1 MLRPLMASWTAAE
14 AVNKGGIGQP
24 LRPFIAGDLNFI
36 NPASTDLM
44 IFINPASNF
53 KLIFINPDSTYTV
66 FFINSASSFTEIFHQ
81 FRCHVQGNIFCNLD
95 SIYTVIFFINTPS
108 DDIVIFSSI

>member
-36 NPASTDLM
+36 NPASTDVM
-44 IFINPASNF
+44 IFINPA
-53 KLIFINPDSTYTV
+53 STYTV
-66 FFINSASSFTEIFHQ
+66 FFINPAS
-81 FRCHVQGNIFCNLD
+81 R
-95 SIYTVIFFINTPS
+95 
-108 DDIVIFSSI
+108 